1 MGTRRGRFGGRED
14 RIGRTAQNEP
24 LGTELTSTACARDRP
39 RRVWTPPYRHA
50 ILFTMDEQFQ
60 SQLEAAAKFEE
71 HFVPALF
78 DQWTDI
84 VTEAAHVQ
92 PGHRVLDVGCRTG
105 YLARE
110 ARRKVEESGEV
121 VAVDANAAML
131 AVASKITPDVEFRM
145 ASPDALPFD
154 EGSFDVVMNQFGLAY
169 LDDRTAAVLE
179 MKRVLKSGGSMA
191 VAAWEAL
198 ENVPAYAILIAL
210 LQYLVGKRAADVLRL
225 PFSLG
230 DPEDLRRIF
239 TDAGMTV
246 EITAHQGTARHPNVR
261 AWVLTDVKAW
271 FPLVDVVLKKE
282 ECDAL
287 IVEAEHALHAF
298 VQPNGTVVFP
308 IGIHVASYVKP

>member
-1 MGTRRGRFGGRED
+1 
-14 RIGRTAQNEP
+14 
-24 LGTELTSTACARDRP
+24 
-39 RRVWTPPYRHA
+39 
-50 ILFTMDEQFQ
+50 MDEHFQ
-60 SQLEAAAKFEE
+60 AQLEAATKFEE

-78 DQWTDI
+78 QQWTDI

-92 PGHRVLDVGCRTG
+92 PGQRILDVGCRTG

-110 ARRKVEESGEV
+110 ARYKVEKSGSV
-121 VAVDANAAML
+121 VGVDANAAML

-145 ASPDALPFD
+145 ASPEALPFED
-154 EGSFDVVMNQFGLAY
+154 GSFDAVMNQFGLAY
-169 LDDRTAAVLE
+169 LNDRVAAMLE
-179 MKRVLKSGGSMA
+179 MKRVLKRGGSLV
-191 VAAWEAL
+191 VAAWEEL
-198 ENVPAYAILIAL
+198 ENVPAYAMLIAL
-210 LQYLVGKRAADVLRL
+210 LQYLVGKRAADTLRI

-230 DPEDLRRIF
+230 RAEDLTRLF
-239 TDAGMTV
+239 ADAGMTA
-246 EITAHQGTARHPNVR
+246 ELTAHQGTARHPSVR